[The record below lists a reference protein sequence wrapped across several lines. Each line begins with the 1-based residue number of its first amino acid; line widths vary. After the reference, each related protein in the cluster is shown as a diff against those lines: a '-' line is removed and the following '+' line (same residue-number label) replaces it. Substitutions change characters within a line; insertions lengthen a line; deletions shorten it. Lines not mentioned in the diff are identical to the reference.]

1 MVLLCAIQW
10 YGFWQICNVICLLL
24 QYHTEY
30 FHCPED
36 PLCFIYSSFPPTSK
50 VLKTIDLFLSLFTR
64 ILFTFDFIVFARMSC
79 SWNYTEFELFKLAA
93 FICFFTFWRISD
105 WGSFKQRCYRQ
116 FFDWVMRWRSQCHWM
131 DCLLLTFLREGDTP
145 RHSGPQGRGQVLIR
159 RQKQE

>member
-1 MVLLCAIQW
+1 MASDKYVMLYVCYYSITQSIFTALKILCALFIHPSLPPPKCW
-10 YGFWQICNVICLLL
+10 K
-24 QYHTEY
+24 
-30 FHCPED
+30 
-36 PLCFIYSSFPPTSK
+36 PLISSC
-50 VLKTIDLFLSLFTR
+50 LFLLESFLPLTR
-64 ILFTFDFIVFARMSC
+64 VFSRMSC
-79 SWNYTEFELFKLAA
+79 SWNHTEFELFKLAA

-116 FFDWVMRWRSQCHWM
+116 FSDWVMTWRSQCHWM